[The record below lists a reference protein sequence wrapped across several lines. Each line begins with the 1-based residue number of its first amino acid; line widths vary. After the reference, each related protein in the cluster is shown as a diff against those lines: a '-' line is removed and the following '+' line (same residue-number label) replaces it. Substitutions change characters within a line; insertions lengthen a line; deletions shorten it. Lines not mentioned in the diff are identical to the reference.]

1 MAYIVIQYTHYKKQ
15 MIELVYRRDCEL
27 FKDINKRWKSLRGS
41 GWPHNAYLALFSW
54 RNALCLISIAVSSIT
69 LSMALSFSVEEKRR
83 GWLGIRSD
91 SLIPKTLRWLPLYLG
106 GMISKWEHAISLLS
120 TTHTSP
126 SKKVIWLEW
135 DAWRADVTA
144 MCQATLSTLTRQA
157 LVCSPIV
164 NHSHTC
170 FQWSSL
176 VYCSRDLG
184 SRSPLHLI
192 NTHCSCSLA
201 VIVYALK
208 VIICRQ
214 KWDIF
219 GTNHSNGWWVCWMN
233 VLTQWQLSFEA
244 FRNESPVRWFYHSRM
259 HLLPLSHKPF
269 YPSNLYLKVHI
280 SLLNW
285 LKNVIYYT
293 HNRTLPCGKG
303 KHAVLSSPFDNQQ
316 HCGNVK

>member
-1 MAYIVIQYTHYKKQ
+1 
-15 MIELVYRRDCEL
+15 
-27 FKDINKRWKSLRGS
+27 
-41 GWPHNAYLALFSW
+41 
-54 RNALCLISIAVSSIT
+54 
-69 LSMALSFSVEEKRR
+69 MALSFSVEEKRR